1 MLTPYY
7 PLIPLPIL
15 LIPFF
20 FPTQPPIF
28 MGFCF
33 IWAKV
38 SPYSFGERAESNAA
52 FFPED
57 LPPIGPITAT
67 SSKARIQVFN
77 T

>member
-7 PLIPLPIL
+7 PLILLPIL

-20 FPTQPPIF
+20 FPRQPPIF

-33 IWAKV
+33 IWDKV

-52 FFPED
+52 FFP
-57 LPPIGPITAT
+57 
-67 SSKARIQVFN
+67 
-77 T
+77 